1 MPDSR
6 LMKSLPRRVYDWLH
20 RHFIW
25 CLLLVYALG
34 AMTPLVGQ
42 GSLGRAITSLGGQ
55 WPLRLLLAVILFN
68 AGLGTDPR
76 QFNHTLRN
84 WRLLVAGWAVGL
96 ILPMALVI
104 AAMPILAFAGAPR
117 EYFVLLL
124 GFAVVAAMPTA
135 GASAAWAQ
143 NAEANLAL
151 SLGLV
156 LLSTLASPLCSAA
169 ALGLVGL
176 LMTDDMVGRI
186 GRIEPDMAAWFLA
199 LWVMIPALAGLTTR
213 GCLGSA
219 RIDRLK
225 SWLKLINL
233 ASLLLLYYLN
243 AVLTLPN
250 ALASHSPWV
259 FGAAAIGAVG
269 LAAAVFLG
277 GELLARG
284 LGVGRPERVSLL
296 FGLALKNNGA
306 AMVLVSTV
314 LAAQELP
321 LLSIIAY
328 SLAQNIG
335 AALIDRY
342 VIGESA

>member
-1 MPDSR
+1 MT
-6 LMKSLPRRVYDWLH
+6 SLARRIYEWLH

-25 CLLLVYALG
+25 CLLVVYALG
-34 AMTPLVGQ
+34 ALTPPLEE
-42 GSLGRAITSLGGQ
+42 GSIGHAITALGGR

-76 QFNHTLRN
+76 QFGHTRHN

-96 ILPMALVI
+96 ILPMALVM
-104 AAMPILAFAGAPR
+104 AAMPVLALAGAPR
-117 EYFVLLL
+117 DYFVLLL

-176 LMTDDMVGRI
+176 LMAGDTVGRI

-199 LWVMIPALAGLTTR
+199 LWVMVPALVGLTTR
-213 GCLGSA
+213 RCLGSA
-219 RIDRLK
+219 RVDRMK

-250 ALASHSPWV
+250 ALAFHSASV

-284 LGVGRPERVSLL
+284 LRVGRPERVSFL

-314 LAAQELP
+314 LAAQELA

-342 VIGESA
+342 VVGESS